1 MFSCMRMT
9 CPIRLSKQIKN
20 SIKMKINVGVI
31 FGGRSVE
38 NEISVI
44 TAAQTM
50 AAMDTQKYN
59 IVPIYI
65 SKEGRWY
72 TGDKLRTTDNYRDM
86 NALLASVEE
95 VYFRPIFGD
104 NKLYKVRKPLFGSD
118 VVTTIDVILPAL
130 HGTAGED
137 GSFQGL
143 VEMTGIP
150 YACPNPLASANGMDK
165 ITMKMI
171 LKESGIPVVDY
182 AWFSDKEWLS
192 DQEGVVERCEAL
204 SYPLIVKPANLG
216 SSVGIKAVH
225 NREEL
230 VEAVDAAIKYSKRII
245 VEQLIERLKEINC
258 SVLGDYYDCEASV
271 CEAPVRSGEILS
283 YEDKYLGGGKNKPS
297 EGMHSTVREIPA
309 RLPEEQTAYIRETA
323 CKTFRVLACDGVSR
337 IDFMIDEATN
347 NIYVNEINTIP
358 GSLSFYLWEATGVKF
373 NELVDRL
380 IAIAFKRKRD
390 SEFKVTSYSENI
402 FAYQAKHG
410 AKLGGAKGSK
420 N

>member
-1 MFSCMRMT
+1 
-9 CPIRLSKQIKN
+9 
-20 SIKMKINVGVI
+20 MKINVGVI

-50 AAMDTQKYN
+50 AAMNVEKYN

-65 SKEGRWY
+65 SKEGHWY
-72 TGDKLRTTDNYRDM
+72 TGEKLRSTDNYRDM
-86 NALLASVEE
+86 KSLLSSVEE
-95 VYFRPIFGD
+95 VYLRPVYGD
-104 NKLYKVRKPLFGSD
+104 NRLYKVRKPLFGSD
-118 VVTTIDVILPAL
+118 VVTTLDVILPAL
-130 HGTAGED
+130 HGTSGED

-143 VEMTGIP
+143 IEMTGIP
-150 YACPNPLASANGMDK
+150 YACPNTLASANGMDK

-171 LKESGIPVVDY
+171 LRESGIPVVDY

-192 DQEGVVERCEAL
+192 ERDDVLVRCEAL
-204 SYPLIVKPANLG
+204 NYPLIVKPANLG

-230 VEAVDAAIKYSKRII
+230 VEAVDNAIRYSKRII
-245 VEQLIERLKEINC
+245 VEVLVERLKEINC
-258 SVLGDYYDCEASV
+258 SVLGDYYDCKASV

-309 RLPEEQTAYIRETA
+309 RLSDDVTEYIRTTA

-358 GSLSFYLWEATGVKF
+358 GSLSFYLWEATGVPF
-373 NELVDRL
+373 DELVDTL
-380 IAIAFKRKRD
+380 IGVAFKRKRD
-390 SEFKVTSYSENI
+390 SEFKTTSYSENI
-402 FAYQAKHG
+402 FAYQAAHG

-420 N
+420 SR

>member
-1 MFSCMRMT
+1 
-9 CPIRLSKQIKN
+9 
-20 SIKMKINVGVI
+20 
-31 FGGRSVE
+31 
-38 NEISVI
+38 
-44 TAAQTM
+44 
-50 AAMDTQKYN
+50 
-59 IVPIYI
+59 
-65 SKEGRWY
+65 
-72 TGDKLRTTDNYRDM
+72 
-86 NALLASVEE
+86 
-95 VYFRPIFGD
+95 
-104 NKLYKVRKPLFGSD
+104 
-118 VVTTIDVILPAL
+118 VTKIDVILPCL
-130 HGTAGED
+130 HGTSGED

-150 YACPNPLASANGMDK
+150 YACPNTLASANGMDK

-192 DQEGVVERCEAL
+192 EREGCIERSEKL
-204 SYPLIVKPANLG
+204 NYPLIVKPANLG

-230 VEAVDAAIKYSKRII
+230 VDAVDNAIKYSKRII
-245 VEQLIERLKEINC
+245 VERLVEKLKEINC

-309 RLPEEQTAYIRETA
+309 RLPEDVTAFIRKTA
-323 CKTFRVLACDGVSR
+323 CQTFRVLACDGVSR
-337 IDFMIDEATN
+337 IDFMIDEATGD
-347 NIYVNEINTIP
+347 IFVNEINTIP

-373 NELVDRL
+373 DELVDRL
-380 IAIAFKRKRD
+380 IAVAFKRKRD
-390 SEFKVTSYSENI
+390 SEFKTTSYSENI

-410 AKLGGAKGSK
+410 AKFGGSK
-420 N
+420 GTK

>member
-1 MFSCMRMT
+1 
-9 CPIRLSKQIKN
+9 
-20 SIKMKINVGVI
+20 MKINVGVI

-50 AAMDTQKYN
+50 AAMSTERYN

-72 TGDKLRTTDNYRDM
+72 TGDKLRITDNYRDM
-86 NALLASVEE
+86 KALLESVEE
-95 VYFRPIFGD
+95 VYFRPIYGD
-104 NKLYKVRKPLFGSD
+104 QRLYRVKRPMFGSD
-118 VVTTIDVILPAL
+118 VVTTIDVILPCL
-130 HGTAGED
+130 HGTSGED
-137 GSFQGL
+137 GSFQGMI
-143 VEMTGIP
+143 EMTGIP

-171 LKESGIPVVDY
+171 LQQSGIPVVEY
-182 AWFSDKEWLS
+182 AWFSDKEWLT
-192 DQEGVVERCEAL
+192 EREACIERAEAL

-230 VEAVDAAIKYSKRII
+230 VEATDNAIKYSKRII
-245 VEQLIERLKEINC
+245 VERLIERLKEINC

-309 RLPEEQTAYIRETA
+309 RLPEYVTAFIRKTA
-323 CKTFRVLACDGVSR
+323 CQTFRVLACDGVSR
-337 IDFMIDEATN
+337 IDFMIDEATRN
-347 NIYVNEINTIP
+347 VYVNEINTIP

-373 NELVDRL
+373 DELVDRL
-380 IAIAFKRKRD
+380 IAVAFKRKRD
-390 SEFKVTSYSENI
+390 SEFKTVSYSENI

-410 AKLGGAKGSK
+410 AKMGGVKGSK

>member
-1 MFSCMRMT
+1 
-9 CPIRLSKQIKN
+9 
-20 SIKMKINVGVI
+20 MKINVGVI

-50 AAMDTQKYN
+50 AAMNTEKYN

-65 SKEGRWY
+65 SKDGHWY
-72 TGDKLRTTDNYRDM
+72 TGDKLMTTDNYRDM
-86 NALLASVEE
+86 KALLASVEE
-95 VYFRPIFGD
+95 VYFRPVYGD
-104 NKLYKVRKPLFGSD
+104 NKLYKVRKPLFGSE
-118 VVTTIDVILPAL
+118 VVTTIDVILPCL
-130 HGTAGED
+130 HGTSGED

-143 VEMTGIP
+143 IEMTGIP

-171 LKESGIPVVDY
+171 LKESGIPVIDY
-182 AWFSDKEWLS
+182 VWFSDKEWLS
-192 DQEGVVERCEAL
+192 KQEACVERSEAL
-204 SYPLIVKPANLG
+204 NYPLIVKPANLG

-230 VEAVDAAIKYSKRII
+230 TEAVDNAIKYSKRII
-245 VEQLIERLKEINC
+245 VEKLVEKLKEINC
-258 SVLGDYYDCEASV
+258 SVLGDYYDCEPSV

-309 RLPEEQTAYIRETA
+309 NLPEDVTAFIRKTA
-323 CKTFRVLACDGVSR
+323 CQTFRVLACDGVSR
-337 IDFMIDEATN
+337 IDFMIDEAN
-347 NIYVNEINTIP
+347 GNIYVNEINTIP

-373 NELVDRL
+373 DELVDRL
-380 IAIAFKRKRD
+380 IAVAFKRKRD
-390 SEFKVTSYSENI
+390 SEFKTTSYSENI

>member
-1 MFSCMRMT
+1 MKFH
-9 CPIRLSKQIKN
+9 IKR
-20 SIKMKINVGVI
+20 ILL
-31 FGGRSVE
+31 
-38 NEISVI
+38 
-44 TAAQTM
+44 
-50 AAMDTQKYN
+50 
-59 IVPIYI
+59 I

-72 TGDKLRTTDNYRDM
+72 TGEPLRSTDNYRDM
-86 NALLASVEE
+86 KALLESVTE
-95 VYFRPIFGD
+95 VYFRPVYGD
-104 NKLYKVRKPLFGSD
+104 NNLYRVRKPMFGSD
-118 VVTTIDVILPAL
+118 VETTIDVILPCL
-130 HGTAGED
+130 HGTSGED

-143 VEMTGIP
+143 IEMTGIP

-182 AWFSDKEWLS
+182 VWFSDKEWLS
-192 DQEGVVERCEAL
+192 EREACCERAKAL
-204 SYPLIVKPANLG
+204 NYPLIVKPANLG

-225 NREEL
+225 NEEEL
-230 VEAVDAAIKYSKRII
+230 IEATDNAIRYSKRII
-245 VEQLIERLKEINC
+245 VERLVEKLKEINC

-309 RLPEEQTAYIRETA
+309 NLPEATTEFIRTTA

-347 NIYVNEINTIP
+347 DIYVNEINTIP
-358 GSLSFYLWEATGVKF
+358 GSLSFYLWEATGIKF
-373 NELVDRL
+373 DELVDRL

-390 SEFKVTSYSENI
+390 SEFKTTSYSENI

-410 AKLGGAKGSK
+410 AKLGGAKGAK
-420 N
+420 R

>member
-1 MFSCMRMT
+1 
-9 CPIRLSKQIKN
+9 
-20 SIKMKINVGVI
+20 MKINVGVI

-50 AAMDTQKYN
+50 AAMNTEKYN

-86 NALLASVEE
+86 KALLSSVQE
-95 VYFRPIFGD
+95 VYLRPVYGD
-104 NKLYKVRKPLFGSD
+104 NHLYKVRKPLFGSD
-118 VVTTIDVILPAL
+118 VVTTLDVILPAL
-130 HGTAGED
+130 HGTSGED

-150 YACPNPLASANGMDK
+150 YASPNPLASANGMDK

-171 LKESGIPVVDY
+171 LRESGIPVVDY

-192 DQEGVVERCEAL
+192 ERDEAIAKSEAL
-204 SYPLIVKPANLG
+204 TYPLIVKPANLG

-230 VEAVDAAIKYSKRII
+230 IEAVDNAIKYSKRII
-245 VEQLIERLKEINC
+245 VERLIENLKEINC

-309 RLPEEQTAYIRETA
+309 HLPEDVTAFIRSTA

-337 IDFMIDEATN
+337 IDFMIDEATGG
-347 NIYVNEINTIP
+347 IYVNEINTIP
-358 GSLSFYLWEATGVKF
+358 GSLSFYLWEATGVSF
-373 NELVDRL
+373 EQLINRL
-380 IAIAFKRKRD
+380 IAVAFRRKRD
-390 SEFKVTSYSENI
+390 SEFKTTSYSENI
-402 FAYQAKHG
+402 FAYQARHG

>member
-1 MFSCMRMT
+1 
-9 CPIRLSKQIKN
+9 
-20 SIKMKINVGVI
+20 MKINVGVI

-50 AAMDTQKYN
+50 AAMNADKYN

-72 TGDKLRTTDNYRDM
+72 TGDKLRSTDNYRDM
-86 NALLASVEE
+86 ATLLNSVEE
-95 VYFRPIFGD
+95 VYLRPIYGD
-104 NKLYKVRKPLFGSD
+104 NNLYKVRKPLFGSD
-118 VVTTIDVILPAL
+118 VVTKLDVILPAL
-130 HGTAGED
+130 HGTSGED
-137 GSFQGL
+137 GSFQGMI
-143 VEMTGIP
+143 EMTGIP

-171 LKESGIPVVDY
+171 LAESGIPVVGY
-182 AWFSDKEWLS
+182 EWFSDKEWLS
-192 DQEGVVERCEAL
+192 ERDAAIGRCEKIG
-204 SYPLIVKPANLG
+204 YPLIVKPANLG

-230 VEAVDAAIKYSKRII
+230 IEATDNAIKYSKRII
-245 VEQLIERLKEINC
+245 VERLIERLKEINC

-309 RLPEEQTAYIRETA
+309 RLPETTTAYIRETS

-337 IDFMIDEATN
+337 IDFMIDEATDEVF
-347 NIYVNEINTIP
+347 VNEINTIP

-373 NELVDRL
+373 DELVDRL
-380 IAIAFKRKRD
+380 ISIAFRRKRD
-390 SEFKVTSYSENI
+390 SEFKTTSYSENI
-402 FAYQAKHG
+402 FAYQAAHG

-420 N
+420 K

>member
-1 MFSCMRMT
+1 
-9 CPIRLSKQIKN
+9 
-20 SIKMKINVGVI
+20 
-31 FGGRSVE
+31 
-38 NEISVI
+38 
-44 TAAQTM
+44 
-50 AAMDTQKYN
+50 
-59 IVPIYI
+59 
-65 SKEGRWY
+65 
-72 TGDKLRTTDNYRDM
+72 
-86 NALLASVEE
+86 
-95 VYFRPIFGD
+95 
-104 NKLYKVRKPLFGSD
+104 VRKPLFGSD

-130 HGTAGED
+130 HGTSGED

-192 DQEGVVERCEAL
+192 EREACIERAEAL
-204 SYPLIVKPANLG
+204 CYPLIVKPANLG

-230 VEAVDAAIKYSKRII
+230 VDAVDNAIKYSKRII
-245 VEQLIERLKEINC
+245 IETLIEQLKEINC

-309 RLPEEQTAYIRETA
+309 KLPEDVTAFIRETA

-337 IDFMIDEATN
+337 IDFMIDEAN
-347 NIYVNEINTIP
+347 GGIYVNEINTIP

-373 NELVDRL
+373 DELVDRL
-380 IAIAFKRKRD
+380 IAVAFQRKRD
-390 SEFKVTSYSENI
+390 SEFKTTSYSENI

-410 AKLGGAKGSK
+410 AKLGGSKGAK
-420 N
+420 

>member
-1 MFSCMRMT
+1 
-9 CPIRLSKQIKN
+9 
-20 SIKMKINVGVI
+20 MKINVGVI

-50 AAMDTQKYN
+50 AAMNQEKYN

-72 TGDKLRTTDNYRDM
+72 TGEQLRTTDTSRDM
-86 NALLASVEE
+86 KALLTSVTE
-95 VYFRPIFGD
+95 VYFRPVYGD
-104 NKLYKVRKPLFGSD
+104 TNLYRVRKPMFGSD
-118 VVTTIDVILPAL
+118 VETTIDVILPCL
-130 HGTAGED
+130 HGTSGED

-143 VEMTGIP
+143 IEMTGIP

-182 AWFSDKEWLS
+182 VWFSDKEWLS
-192 DQEGVVERCEAL
+192 EREACCERAKAL
-204 SYPLIVKPANLG
+204 NYPLIVKPANLG

-225 NREEL
+225 NEEEL
-230 VEAVDAAIKYSKRII
+230 IEATDNAIRYSKRII
-245 VEQLIERLKEINC
+245 VERLVEKLKEINC

-309 RLPEEQTAYIRETA
+309 NLPEATTEFIRTTA

-347 NIYVNEINTIP
+347 DIYVNEINTIP
-358 GSLSFYLWEATGVKF
+358 GSLSFYLWEATGIKF
-373 NELVDRL
+373 DELVDRL

-390 SEFKVTSYSENI
+390 SEFKTTSYSENI

-410 AKLGGAKGSK
+410 AKLGGSKGAKR
-420 N
+420 

>member
-1 MFSCMRMT
+1 
-9 CPIRLSKQIKN
+9 
-20 SIKMKINVGVI
+20 MKINVGVI

-50 AAMDTQKYN
+50 AAMNQEKYN

-72 TGDKLRTTDNYRDM
+72 TGEPLRSTDNYRDM
-86 NALLASVEE
+86 KALLESVTE
-95 VYFRPIFGD
+95 VYFRPVYGD
-104 NKLYKVRKPLFGSD
+104 NNLYRVRKPMFGSD
-118 VVTTIDVILPAL
+118 VETSIDVILPCL
-130 HGTAGED
+130 HGTSGED

-143 VEMTGIP
+143 IEMTGIP

-182 AWFSDKEWLS
+182 VWFSDKEWLS
-192 DQEGVVERCEAL
+192 EREACCERAKAL
-204 SYPLIVKPANLG
+204 NYPLIVKPANLG

-225 NREEL
+225 NEEEL
-230 VEAVDAAIKYSKRII
+230 IEATDNAIRYSKRII
-245 VEQLIERLKEINC
+245 VERLVEKLKEINC

-309 RLPEEQTAYIRETA
+309 NLPEATTEFIRTTA

-347 NIYVNEINTIP
+347 DIYVNEINTIP
-358 GSLSFYLWEATGVKF
+358 GSLSFYLWEATGIKF
-373 NELVDRL
+373 DELVDRL

-390 SEFKVTSYSENI
+390 SEFKTTSYSENI

-410 AKLGGAKGSK
+410 AKLGGAKGAK
-420 N
+420 R

>member
-1 MFSCMRMT
+1 
-9 CPIRLSKQIKN
+9 
-20 SIKMKINVGVI
+20 MKINVGVI

-50 AAMDTQKYN
+50 AAMNQEKYN

-72 TGDKLRTTDNYRDM
+72 TGEPLRSTDNYRDM
-86 NALLASVEE
+86 KALLESVTE
-95 VYFRPIFGD
+95 VYFRPVYGD
-104 NKLYKVRKPLFGSD
+104 NNLYRVRKPMFGSD
-118 VVTTIDVILPAL
+118 VETTIDVILPCL
-130 HGTAGED
+130 HGTSGED

-143 VEMTGIP
+143 IEMTGIP

-182 AWFSDKEWLS
+182 VWFSDKEWLS
-192 DQEGVVERCEAL
+192 EREACCERAKAL
-204 SYPLIVKPANLG
+204 NYPLIVKPANLG

-225 NREEL
+225 NEEEL
-230 VEAVDAAIKYSKRII
+230 IEATDNAIRYSKRII
-245 VEQLIERLKEINC
+245 VERLVEKLKEINC

-309 RLPEEQTAYIRETA
+309 NLPEATTECIRTTA

-347 NIYVNEINTIP
+347 DIYVNEINTIP
-358 GSLSFYLWEATGVKF
+358 GSLSFYLWEATGIKF
-373 NELVDRL
+373 DELVDRL

-390 SEFKVTSYSENI
+390 SEFKTTSYSENI

-410 AKLGGAKGSK
+410 AKLGGAKGAK
-420 N
+420 R

>member
-1 MFSCMRMT
+1 
-9 CPIRLSKQIKN
+9 
-20 SIKMKINVGVI
+20 MKINVGVI

-50 AAMDTQKYN
+50 AAMNVEKYN

-65 SKEGRWY
+65 SKEGHWY
-72 TGDKLRTTDNYRDM
+72 TGDKLRSTDNYRDM
-86 NALLASVEE
+86 KSLLSSVEE
-95 VYFRPIFGD
+95 VYLRPVYGD
-104 NKLYKVRKPLFGSD
+104 NRLYKVRKPLFGSD
-118 VVTTIDVILPAL
+118 VVTTLDVILPAL
-130 HGTAGED
+130 HGTSGED

-143 VEMTGIP
+143 IEMTGIP
-150 YACPNPLASANGMDK
+150 YACPNTLASANGMDK

-171 LKESGIPVVDY
+171 LRESGIPVVDY

-192 DQEGVVERCEAL
+192 ERDDVLVRCEAL
-204 SYPLIVKPANLG
+204 NYPLIVKPANLG

-230 VEAVDAAIKYSKRII
+230 VEAVDNAIRYSKRII
-245 VEQLIERLKEINC
+245 VEVLVERLKEINC
-258 SVLGDYYDCEASV
+258 SVLGDYYDCKASV

-309 RLPEEQTAYIRETA
+309 RLSDEVTEYIRTTA

-358 GSLSFYLWEATGVKF
+358 GSLSFYLWEATGVPF
-373 NELVDRL
+373 DELVDTL
-380 IAIAFKRKRD
+380 IGVAFKRKRD
-390 SEFKVTSYSENI
+390 SEFKTTSYSENI
-402 FAYQAKHG
+402 FAYQAAHG

-420 N
+420 SR

>member
-1 MFSCMRMT
+1 
-9 CPIRLSKQIKN
+9 
-20 SIKMKINVGVI
+20 MKINVGVI

-50 AAMDTQKYN
+50 AAMNQEKYN

-72 TGDKLRTTDNYRDM
+72 TGEPLRSTDNYRDM
-86 NALLASVEE
+86 KALLESVTE
-95 VYFRPIFGD
+95 VYFRPVYGD
-104 NKLYKVRKPLFGSD
+104 NNLYRVRKPMFGSD
-118 VVTTIDVILPAL
+118 VETTIDVILPCL
-130 HGTAGED
+130 HGTSGED

-143 VEMTGIP
+143 IEMTGIP

-182 AWFSDKEWLS
+182 VWFSDKEWLS
-192 DQEGVVERCEAL
+192 EREACCERAKAL
-204 SYPLIVKPANLG
+204 NYPLIVKPANLG

-225 NREEL
+225 NEEEL
-230 VEAVDAAIKYSKRII
+230 IEATDNAIRYSKRII
-245 VEQLIERLKEINC
+245 VERLVEKLKEINC

-309 RLPEEQTAYIRETA
+309 NLPEATTEFIRTTA

-337 IDFMIDEATN
+337 IDFMIDEATGD
-347 NIYVNEINTIP
+347 IFVNEINTIP
-358 GSLSFYLWEATGVKF
+358 GSLSFYLWEATGIRF
-373 NELVDRL
+373 DELVDRL
-380 IAIAFKRKRD
+380 IAIAFRRKRD
-390 SEFKVTSYSENI
+390 SEFKTTSYSDNI

-410 AKLGGAKGSK
+410 AKLGGSKGTK
-420 N
+420 